1 MKPDMNHTIALLK
14 DNRYFADLLNG
25 PCKPMKDNHGEEGAY
40 IPINPEW
47 IDEEM
52 SERLTG
58 VFHSLIPEEMPFA
71 SIVRVVKNPDLLLDG
86 AAVDDGKK
94 RTRYIVATVVQ
105 DTEYPY
111 DVNFPLIQTMGIV
124 SLSAWEMTRST
135 IAASEAFAKVVIS
148 ENPVPPILNNAKVE
162 WLSLYVGRAKFT
174 GPTNLRSMAIAGSN
188 PSDDL
193 DMDAHLY
200 DLRSMDDPLAV
211 MLVEVADKG

>member
-1 MKPDMNHTIALLK
+1 MKSDMNHTIALLK

-25 PCKPMKDNHGEEGAY
+25 PCNPVSEKCSEGDTF

-47 IDEEM
+47 IDEGM
-52 SERLTG
+52 SERLTC
-58 VFHSLIPEEMPFA
+58 VFHNLIPDEMPFA
-71 SIVRVVKNPDLLLDG
+71 SLVRVVRNPDMLLDG
-86 AAVDDGKK
+86 TAVDDGKK

-124 SLSAWEMTRST
+124 SLSAWELTRST
-135 IAASEAFAKVVIS
+135 IAASEAFAKVIIS
-148 ENPVPPILNNAKVE
+148 ERPMPPILNNAAVE
-162 WLSLYVGRAKFT
+162 WVSLYVGREKFT
-174 GPTNLRSMAIAGSN
+174 GPTNLRSMAIAGSK

-200 DLRSMDDPLAV
+200 NLRSMDDPLTKRLIEA
-211 MLVEVADKG
+211 ADLD